1 MGTPE
6 RLAPLMEFPG
16 SSPRIAANARTTTK
30 SPLQLPIFS
39 IEQKVQ
45 RSIMAMDITHSLI
58 VHVLLCMSIVHVVSF
73 LSFKVMM

>member
-45 RSIMAMDITHSLI
+45 RSIMAMDITHTLI
-58 VHVLLCMSIVHVVSF
+58 VHVVLCISC
-73 LSFKVMM
+73 LSEF